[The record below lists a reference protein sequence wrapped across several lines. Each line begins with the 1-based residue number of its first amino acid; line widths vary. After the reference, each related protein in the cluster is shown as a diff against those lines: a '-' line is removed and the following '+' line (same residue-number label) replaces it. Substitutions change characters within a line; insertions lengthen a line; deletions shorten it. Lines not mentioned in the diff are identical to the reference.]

1 MASPASISVKQLTA
15 AAKSSAAKALQQ
27 HRAILPTPDYTVGFI
42 PPYWWLDIVIRNPDS
57 KLTLV
62 DAQKLA
68 TDVQSGV
75 ANSIAPLRSGTGAII
90 FVGGHVTVGFAPPP
104 DVTVTEE

>member
-1 MASPASISVKQLTA
+1 MAGPVSIPVEQLTA
-15 AAKSSAAKALQQ
+15 AAKSSAANALKAHQ
-27 HRAILPTPDYTVGFI
+27 ATFAKPDCVIGFV
-42 PPYWWLDIVIRNPDS
+42 PPYWWLGIVIRNPDN
-57 KLTLV
+57 KVTLA
-62 DAQKLA
+62 DAQALA

-75 ANSIAPLRSGTGAII
+75 ARSVTSLSGAAGGII